1 MIIASSIDS
10 LFLARPPLPFF
21 FLFLAQSSYTLT
33 IIRNQTT
40 TTPYRDSPLQV
51 KVHGEMAFG
60 TQAGSANNNR
70 QAHLATAYQELGN
83 ELSRTDCKVVGG
95 YTLGRVIGE
104 GMYMILCNGT
114 VTLA

>member
-1 MIIASSIDS
+1 MVFS
-10 LFLARPPLPFF
+10 
-21 FLFLAQSSYTLT
+21 
-33 IIRNQTT
+33 
-40 TTPYRDSPLQV
+40 
-51 KVHGEMAFG
+51 

-104 GMYMILCNGT
+104 GAFIYLRRTAHCLRSSARYSISD
-114 VTLA
+114 